1 MTKKFIFIIGVI
13 SAFSVFYSC
22 KKDESNVTPP
32 RDVTEVRNENNAA
45 IETFLNT
52 HSLTF
57 TNTATISET
66 VVFSTTSNT
75 SQSIAKDVR
84 LKTLEL
90 DVIDA
95 NNQRVRHKMYY
106 MILQEGTGTT
116 TTVADSVYV
125 NYKGQLLNLNIF
137 DQTEGQSTSNWIDLI
152 GNVVTRRPGGT
163 IKGFSEGIAKLK
175 DSSSKMTQNS
185 DGTLNMPTDGGV
197 GVFIIPSGL
206 GYFSSGQAKIPAYS
220 PLIFTIRLG
229 KTKRADHDHDGKAS
243 INEIQRDEFGIITYP
258 NCNANNE
265 RTQTPDYL
273 DPKCK

>member
-22 KKDESNVTPP
+22 NKDESNVTPP

-75 SQSIAKDVR
+75 SQSIAKDAR

-137 DQTEGQSTSNWIDLI
+137 DQTEGHST
-152 GNVVTRRPGGT
+152 
-163 IKGFSEGIAKLK
+163 
-175 DSSSKMTQNS
+175 
-185 DGTLNMPTDGGV
+185 
-197 GVFIIPSGL
+197 
-206 GYFSSGQAKIPAYS
+206 
-220 PLIFTIRLG
+220 
-229 KTKRADHDHDGKAS
+229 
-243 INEIQRDEFGIITYP
+243 
-258 NCNANNE
+258 
-265 RTQTPDYL
+265 
-273 DPKCK
+273 